1 MNNSYLAVYA
11 RRCEQM
17 GRDDSS
23 WCIDHH
29 GLLGEVG
36 GRVRCDD
43 YEKVV
48 PAVRAAKAARS
59 VSPPT
64 APPDAPPDALPVAPP
79 SQRGTVKNWIDKVS
93 ANQLMVAATL
103 LTVGATIYVSRRNR

>member
-17 GRDDSS
+17 GADWTPGICTDLL
-23 WCIDHH
+23 
-29 GLLGEVG
+29 GLLGDAG
-36 GRVRCDD
+36 KKVRCDD
-43 YEKVV
+43 YEE
-48 PAVRAAKAARS
+48 AVRVFRAGKAARS
-59 VSPPT
+59 
-64 APPDAPPDALPVAPP
+64 DAPP
-79 SQRGTVKNWIDKVS
+79 SQPGTVRNWIDKVS